1 MNGLL
6 GAADCAIFAE
16 VVFEESGMRVR
27 TMEKRSIG
35 RVGLVVKVFVER

>member
-27 TMEKRSIG
+27 AMKKRLIG
-35 RVGLVVKVFVER
+35 RLGFVVKVFVEW